1 MSKTFP
7 AGLRHAD
14 CDLVQKTRETLAP
27 VADSWPAQ
35 VQRVASLLQQRDLLT
50 PDMLAILVAIPFSQH
65 PLIGGLPAEVQGG
78 VRRLVEVGTAPQ
90 EQVSFIRVT
99 SERLALLMMANMVEA
114 ERQRLSQPNIRAALP
129 EVLMRARLLCD
140 EAVVDKAT
148 PALMYD
154 FAQALEI
161 LRINLPGMDREAD
174 EWRDKLAL
182 AHGALV
188 AFIDNSRAVR
198 AAHAVTAE
206 SRQQVLKTV
215 PRRNYKL

>member
-14 CDLVQKTRETLAP
+14 HEIVQKTRATLAP

-50 PDMLAILVAIPFSQH
+50 PEMLAILVAIPFSQH

-78 VRRLVEVGTAPQ
+78 VRRLVEIGTAPQ

-114 ERQRLSQPNIRAALP
+114 ERQRLSQTNMRAALP

-140 EAVVDKAT
+140 EAVIDKAT
-148 PALMYD
+148 PALLYD
-154 FAQALEI
+154 FAQALDI
-161 LRINLPGMDREAD
+161 MRINLPGMDLETEQWREKIGAAQ
-174 EWRDKLAL
+174 RDLT
-182 AHGALV
+182 

-198 AAHAVTAE
+198 AARSLTAE
-206 SRQQVLKTV
+206 SRQQALKTV